1 MAEATTAMTPGA
13 MASGAAGTDLDM
25 PEVETAVASVPT
37 SGPMAMIYRLTG
49 GQSPRQLLPAIAGIV
64 VSVIALGF
72 FVSSQQPERTTLYAS
87 LPESEKSR
95 VVDALK
101 NAGVDVALDPTTGD
115 VIVPVSDYHSSRM
128 TLAAQGLPASIPDG
142 YDALSDIPMGSSRS
156 VETVRLKQTQE
167 VELARSISEIEGLVT
182 ARVHLAIPEKS
193 VFARASTPPSGS
205 VFLQMENGRSLSR
218 QQVDAIVHLVASSVP
233 FMAKNDVTVVDQYG
247 NLLSRAPQDSA
258 GRVSDAQ
265 LEHRIRLEDIYRNR
279 VISLVTPIVG
289 AGNVT
294 AQVNLD
300 IDFTRSEVTE
310 ELMDPEGNALRS
322 EQRSS
327 ETSSEIIAKGVP
339 GATSNSAPTQTEMNT
354 EQNLGT
360 TDPNS
365 AKARSTSE
373 TRNYEVSRTV
383 STTQRPSSQITGI
396 QAAVLVREM
405 EVMNAETGLMEVQ
418 AIPDE
423 KLKEIEALIASAI
436 GINDE
441 RGDSLTVSSSTF
453 VSALEGVKKPWYD
466 MDWAV
471 NLMRQGLTILLMAVV
486 VLGVIRPLI
495 NRVMVPTAQ
504 GGPGEAMVSMDDDV
518 DLDTVEIQEGES
530 LEDIKAKLKPKKA
543 AISPEM
549 LDTANTYDDKVAV
562 IRMIV
567 SDEAGRV
574 SNVFK
579 NMMRGDMDPV

>member
-1 MAEATTAMTPGA
+1 MAEATTVMDPA
-13 MASGAAGTDLDM
+13 AAGQGNEPSTQ
-25 PEVETAVASVPT
+25 VTIPT
-37 SGPMAMIYRLTG
+37 SGPMAILYRITG
-49 GQSPRQLLPAIAGIV
+49 GQSLRQVLPAVAGIIV
-64 VSVIALGF
+64 ALIAIVF
-72 FVSSQQPERTTLYAS
+72 FVISQQPERTTLYAA
-87 LPESEKSR
+87 LPEAEKAR
-95 VVDALK
+95 VIEALT

-115 VIVPVSDYHSSRM
+115 VIVPVRDYHSSRM

-142 YDALSDIPMGSSRS
+142 YDSLADIPMGSSRS
-156 VETVRLKQTQE
+156 VEQVRLKQTQE
-167 VELARSISEIEGLVT
+167 IELARSISEIQGLVT

-193 VFARASTPPSGS
+193 VFARASTPPTAS
-205 VFLQMENGRSLSR
+205 VFVQMENGRSLSR
-218 QQVDAIVHLVASSVP
+218 QQVDAVVHLVSSSVP

-247 NLLSRAPQDSA
+247 NLLSRPPQDSA
-258 GRVSDAQ
+258 GMMSDAQ

-279 VISLVTPIVG
+279 VIALVSPIVG

-300 IDFTRSEVTE
+300 IDFTRSEITE
-310 ELMDPEGNALRS
+310 ELMDPEGNVLRS

-327 ETSSEIIAKGVP
+327 ESSSEIIAKGVP
-339 GATSNSAPTQTEMNT
+339 GATSNRAPTQTDIDTKQSADNS
-354 EQNLGT
+354 
-360 TDPNS
+360 DPNS

-383 STTQRPSSQITGI
+383 STTQRPSSQITSI

-405 EVMNAETGLMEVQ
+405 EVLNAETGLTEVEE
-418 AIPDE
+418 IPED
-423 KLKEIEALIASAI
+423 KLAEIEALVSNAI
-436 GINDE
+436 GIDAE
-441 RGDSLTVSSSTF
+441 RGDSLTVTSSTF

-471 NLMRQGLTILLMAVV
+471 TIMRQGLTILIMAVV

-495 NRVMVPTAQ
+495 NRIMVPAAQ
-504 GGPGEAMVSMDDDV
+504 GGPGEAVVSLDDDV

-579 NMMRGDMDPV
+579 TMMQKDLDTV

>member
-1 MAEATTAMTPGA
+1 MAEATTVMNPA
-13 MASGAAGTDLDM
+13 
-25 PEVETAVASVPT
+25 EVSQVDESTTQVSTIPK
-37 SGPMAMIYRLTG
+37 SGPMAILYRVTG
-49 GQSPRQLLPAIAGIV
+49 GQSLRQVLPAAIGIIV
-64 VSVIALGF
+64 ALVAIVF
-72 FVSSQQPERTTLYAS
+72 FVVSQQPERTTLYAS
-87 LPESEKSR
+87 LPEAEKAR
-95 VVDALK
+95 VIDALK
-101 NAGVDVALDPTTGD
+101 NADVDVTLDPTTGD
-115 VIVPVSDYHSSRM
+115 VIVPVRDYHSSRM

-142 YDALSDIPMGSSRS
+142 YEALADIPMGSSRS
-156 VETVRLKQTQE
+156 VEQVRLKQSQE
-167 VELARSISEIEGLVT
+167 IELARSISEIEGLVT

-193 VFARASTPPSGS
+193 VFARASTPPTAS
-205 VFLQMENGRSLSR
+205 VFIQMENGRSLAR
-218 QQVDAIVHLVASSVP
+218 QQVDAIVHLVSSSVP

-247 NLLSRAPQDSA
+247 NLLSRPPQDSA
-258 GRVSDAQ
+258 GMMSDAQ

-279 VISLVTPIVG
+279 VIALVSPIVG

-300 IDFTRSEVTE
+300 IDFTRSETTE
-310 ELMDPEGNALRS
+310 ELMDPEGTALRS

-339 GATSNSAPTQTEMNT
+339 GATSNRAPSQTDIDTQQSTDN
-354 EQNLGT
+354 N
-360 TDPNS
+360 DPNS
-365 AKARSTSE
+365 AKARSSSE

-396 QAAVLVREM
+396 KAAVLVREM
-405 EVMNAETGLMEVQ
+405 EVLNPETGLTEVQ
-418 AIPDE
+418 EIPEE
-423 KLKEIEALIASAI
+423 KLDEIKALVSNAI
-436 GINDE
+436 GIDVD
-441 RGDSLTVSSSTF
+441 RGDNLTVSSSTF
-453 VSALEGVKKPWYD
+453 VSALEGIKKPWYD

-471 NLMRQGLTILLMAVV
+471 VIMRQGLTILIMAVV

-495 NRVMVPTAQ
+495 NRIMVPAAQ
-504 GGPGEAMVSMDDDV
+504 GGPGEAIVNLDDDV

-579 NMMRGDMDPV
+579 SMMQKDMDTV

>member
-1 MAEATTAMTPGA
+1 MAEATTVMNSA
-13 MASGAAGTDLDM
+13 
-25 PEVETAVASVPT
+25 EVSQVDESTTQVSTIPK
-37 SGPMAMIYRLTG
+37 SGPMAILYRVTG
-49 GQSPRQLLPAIAGIV
+49 GQSLRQVLPAAIGIIV
-64 VSVIALGF
+64 ALVAIVF
-72 FVSSQQPERTTLYAS
+72 FVVSQQPERTTLYAS
-87 LPESEKSR
+87 LPEAEKAR
-95 VVDALK
+95 VIDALK
-101 NAGVDVALDPTTGD
+101 NAGVDVTLDPTTGD
-115 VIVPVSDYHSSRM
+115 VIVPVRDYHSSRM

-142 YDALSDIPMGSSRS
+142 YEALADIPMGSSRS
-156 VETVRLKQTQE
+156 VEQVRLKQSQE
-167 VELARSISEIEGLVT
+167 IELARSISEIEGLVT

-193 VFARASTPPSGS
+193 VFARASTPPTAS
-205 VFLQMENGRSLSR
+205 VFIQMENGRSLAR
-218 QQVDAIVHLVASSVP
+218 QQVDAIVHLVSSSVP

-247 NLLSRAPQDSA
+247 NLLSRPPQDSA
-258 GRVSDAQ
+258 GMMSDAQ

-279 VISLVTPIVG
+279 VIALVSPIVG

-300 IDFTRSEVTE
+300 IDFTRSETTE
-310 ELMDPEGNALRS
+310 ELMDPEGTALRS

-339 GATSNSAPTQTEMNT
+339 GATSNRAPSQTDIDTQQSTDN
-354 EQNLGT
+354 N
-360 TDPNS
+360 DPNS
-365 AKARSTSE
+365 AKARSSSE

-396 QAAVLVREM
+396 KAAVLVREM
-405 EVMNAETGLMEVQ
+405 EVLNPETGLTEVQ
-418 AIPDE
+418 EIPKE
-423 KLKEIEALIASAI
+423 KLDEIKALVSNAI
-436 GINDE
+436 GIDVD
-441 RGDSLTVSSSTF
+441 RGDNLTVSSSTF
-453 VSALEGVKKPWYD
+453 VSALEGIKKPWYD

-471 NLMRQGLTILLMAVV
+471 VIMRQGLTILIMAVV

-495 NRVMVPTAQ
+495 NRIMVPAAQ
-504 GGPGEAMVSMDDDV
+504 GGPGEAIVNLDDDV

-579 NMMRGDMDPV
+579 SMMQKDMDTV

>member
-1 MAEATTAMTPGA
+1 MAEATTVMDPA
-13 MASGAAGTDLDM
+13 AAGQGDEPTTQ
-25 PEVETAVASVPT
+25 VSTIPT
-37 SGPMAMIYRLTG
+37 SGPMAVLYRVTG
-49 GQSPRQLLPAIAGIV
+49 GQSLRQVLPAVAGIIV
-64 VSVIALGF
+64 ALVAISF
-72 FVSSQQPERTTLYAS
+72 FVVSQQPQRTTLYAS
-87 LPESEKSR
+87 LPEAEKAR

-115 VIVPVSDYHSSRM
+115 VIVPVRDYHSSRM

-142 YDALSDIPMGSSRS
+142 YDSLADIPMGSSRS
-156 VETVRLKQTQE
+156 VEQVRLRQTQE
-167 VELARSISEIEGLVT
+167 IELARSISEIQGLVT

-193 VFARASTPPSGS
+193 VFARASTPPTAS
-205 VFLQMENGRSLSR
+205 VFAQMENGRSLSR
-218 QQVDAIVHLVASSVP
+218 QQVDAIVHLVSSSVP

-247 NLLSRAPQDSA
+247 NLLSRPPQDSA
-258 GRVSDAQ
+258 GMMSDAQ

-279 VISLVTPIVG
+279 VIALVSPIVG

-300 IDFTRSEVTE
+300 IDFTRSEITE
-310 ELMDPEGNALRS
+310 EMMDPDGNALRS

-327 ETSSEIIAKGVP
+327 ESSSEIIAKGVP
-339 GATSNSAPTQTEMNT
+339 GATSNRAPTQTDIDT
-354 EQNLGT
+354 QQSSDKS
-360 TDPNS
+360 DPDA

-383 STTQRPSSQITGI
+383 STTQHPSSQITGI

-405 EVMNAETGLMEVQ
+405 EVVNPETGLSEVQ
-418 AIPDE
+418 EIPEE
-423 KLKEIEALIASAI
+423 KLDEIEALIANAI
-436 GINDE
+436 GIDAD
-441 RGDSLTVSSSTF
+441 RGDSLTVTGSTF

-471 NLMRQGLTILLMAVV
+471 TIMRQGLTILIMAVV

-495 NRVMVPTAQ
+495 NRIMVPAAQ
-504 GGPGEAMVSMDDDV
+504 GGPGEAVVAMDDDV
-518 DLDTVEIQEGES
+518 DLDTVEIQDGES

-543 AISPEM
+543 SISPEM

-579 NMMRGDMDPV
+579 TMMQKDMDTV

>member
-1 MAEATTAMTPGA
+1 MAEATTVMNPA
-13 MASGAAGTDLDM
+13 
-25 PEVETAVASVPT
+25 EVGQGDEPTTQVSTIPT
-37 SGPMAMIYRLTG
+37 SGPMAILYRVTG
-49 GQSPRQLLPAIAGIV
+49 GQSLRQVLPPVIGIIVAVVAIV
-64 VSVIALGF
+64 F
-72 FVSSQQPERTTLYAS
+72 FVVSQQPERTTLYAS
-87 LPESEKSR
+87 LPEAEKAR
-95 VVDALK
+95 VIDALK
-101 NAGVDVALDPTTGD
+101 NAGVDVTLDPTTGD
-115 VIVPVSDYHSSRM
+115 VIVPVRDYHSSRM

-142 YDALSDIPMGSSRS
+142 YEALADIPMGSSRS
-156 VETVRLKQTQE
+156 VEQVRLKQTQE
-167 VELARSISEIEGLVT
+167 IELARSISEIEGLVT

-193 VFARASTPPSGS
+193 VFARASTPPTAS
-205 VFLQMENGRSLSR
+205 VFIQMENGRSLSR
-218 QQVDAIVHLVASSVP
+218 QQVDAIVHLVSSSVP

-247 NLLSRAPQDSA
+247 NLLSRPPQDSA
-258 GRVSDAQ
+258 GMMSDAQ

-279 VISLVTPIVG
+279 VIALVTPIVG

-300 IDFTRSEVTE
+300 IDFTRSETTE
-310 ELMDPEGNALRS
+310 ELMDPEGTALRS

-339 GATSNSAPTQTEMNT
+339 GATSNRAPTQTDIDTQQSTDSN
-354 EQNLGT
+354 
-360 TDPNS
+360 DPNS
-365 AKARSTSE
+365 AKARSSSE

-396 QAAVLVREM
+396 KAAVLVREM
-405 EVMNAETGLMEVQ
+405 EVVNPETGLTEVQ
-418 AIPDE
+418 GIPKE
-423 KLKEIEALIASAI
+423 KLDEIEALVSNAI
-436 GINDE
+436 GIDVD
-441 RGDSLTVSSSTF
+441 RGDSLTVSSSPF

-471 NLMRQGLTILLMAVV
+471 VIMRQGLTILIMAVV

-495 NRVMVPTAQ
+495 NRIMVPAAQ
-504 GGPGEAMVSMDDDV
+504 GGPGEAVVNLDDDV

-579 NMMRGDMDPV
+579 TMMQSDMDTV

>member
-1 MAEATTAMTPGA
+1 MAEATTVMNPA
-13 MASGAAGTDLDM
+13 
-25 PEVETAVASVPT
+25 EVGQGDEPTTQVSTIPT
-37 SGPMAMIYRLTG
+37 SGPMAVLYRVTG
-49 GQSPRQLLPAIAGIV
+49 GQSLRQVLPAAIGIIVAV
-64 VSVIALGF
+64 VAIVF
-72 FVSSQQPERTTLYAS
+72 FVVSQQPERTTLYAS
-87 LPESEKSR
+87 LPEAEKAR
-95 VVDALK
+95 VIDALK
-101 NAGVDVALDPTTGD
+101 NAGVDVTLDPTTGD
-115 VIVPVSDYHSSRM
+115 VIVPVRDYHSSRM

-142 YDALSDIPMGSSRS
+142 YEALADIPMGSSRS
-156 VETVRLKQTQE
+156 VEQVRLKQTQE
-167 VELARSISEIEGLVT
+167 IELARSVSEIEGLVT

-193 VFARASTPPSGS
+193 VFARASTPPTAS
-205 VFLQMENGRSLSR
+205 VFVQMENGRSLSR
-218 QQVDAIVHLVASSVP
+218 QQVDAVVHLVSSSVP

-247 NLLSRAPQDSA
+247 NLLSRPPQDSA
-258 GRVSDAQ
+258 GMMSDAQ

-279 VISLVTPIVG
+279 VIALVTPIVG

-300 IDFTRSEVTE
+300 IDFTRSETTE
-310 ELMDPEGNALRS
+310 ELMDPEGTALRS

-339 GATSNSAPTQTEMNT
+339 GATSNRAPTQTDIDTQQSTDSN
-354 EQNLGT
+354 
-360 TDPNS
+360 DPNS
-365 AKARSTSE
+365 AKARSSSE

-396 QAAVLVREM
+396 KAAVLVREM
-405 EVMNAETGLMEVQ
+405 EVVNPETGLTEIQ
-418 AIPDE
+418 GIPKE
-423 KLKEIEALIASAI
+423 KLDEIEALVSNAI
-436 GINDE
+436 GIDVD

-471 NLMRQGLTILLMAVV
+471 VIMRQGLTILIMAVV

-495 NRVMVPTAQ
+495 NRIMVPAAQ
-504 GGPGEAMVSMDDDV
+504 GGPGEAVVNLDDDV

-579 NMMRGDMDPV
+579 SMMQKDMDTV

>member
-1 MAEATTAMTPGA
+1 MAEATTVMDPA
-13 MASGAAGTDLDM
+13 AAGQGDEPPTQ
-25 PEVETAVASVPT
+25 VTTIPT
-37 SGPMAMIYRLTG
+37 SGPMAILYRVTG
-49 GQSPRQLLPAIAGIV
+49 GQSLRQVLPAVAGIIV
-64 VSVIALGF
+64 ALVAIVF
-72 FVSSQQPERTTLYAS
+72 FVVSQQPERTTLYAS
-87 LPESEKSR
+87 LPEAEKSR

-115 VIVPVSDYHSSRM
+115 VIVPVRDYHSSRM

-142 YDALSDIPMGSSRS
+142 YDSLADIPMGSSRS
-156 VETVRLKQTQE
+156 VENVRLKQTQE
-167 VELARSISEIEGLVT
+167 IELARSISEIEGLVT

-193 VFARASTPPSGS
+193 VFARASTPPTAS
-205 VFLQMENGRSLSR
+205 VFVQMENGRSLSR
-218 QQVDAIVHLVASSVP
+218 QQVDAIVHLVSSSVP

-247 NLLSRAPQDSA
+247 NLLSRPPQDSA
-258 GRVSDAQ
+258 GMMSDAQ

-279 VISLVTPIVG
+279 LIALVSPIVG

-294 AQVNLD
+294 AQVNLE
-300 IDFTRSEVTE
+300 IDFTRSEITE
-310 ELMDPEGNALRS
+310 EVMDPEGTALRS

-327 ETSSEIIAKGVP
+327 ESSSEIIAKGVP
-339 GATSNSAPTQTEMNT
+339 GATSNRAPTQTDIETQQSSDNS
-354 EQNLGT
+354 
-360 TDPNS
+360 DPNS
-365 AKARSTSE
+365 ARARSTSE

-383 STTQRPSSQITGI
+383 STTQRPSSQITSI
-396 QAAVLVREM
+396 QAAVLIREM
-405 EVMNAETGLMEVQ
+405 EVVNPETGLKEVQ
-418 AIPDE
+418 EIPKE
-423 KLKEIEALIASAI
+423 KLDEIKALVANAI
-436 GINDE
+436 GINAD

-471 NLMRQGLTILLMAVV
+471 TIMRQGLTILIMAVV

-495 NRVMVPTAQ
+495 NRIMVPAAQ
-504 GGPGEAMVSMDDDV
+504 GGPGEAVVTMDDDV

-579 NMMRGDMDPV
+579 TMMQKDMDTA

>member
-1 MAEATTAMTPGA
+1 MAESTNVMDPADEGQTDDAATK
-13 MASGAAGTDLDM
+13 
-25 PEVETAVASVPT
+25 VATVPT
-37 SGPMAMIYRLTG
+37 SGPMTFIYRLTG
-49 GQSPRQLLPAIAGIV
+49 GQSMRQVLPAAVGV
-64 VSVIALGF
+64 VVAIIGMVF
-72 FVSSQQPERTTLYAS
+72 FVVSQQPERTTLYAS
-87 LPESEKSR
+87 LPDSEKAR
-95 VVDALK
+95 VVDALT

-115 VIVPVSDYHSSRM
+115 VIVPVRDYHSSRM
-128 TLAAQGLPASIPDG
+128 TLAAQGLPASIPNG
-142 YDALSDIPMGSSRS
+142 YDSLSDIPMGSSRS
-156 VETVRLKQTQE
+156 VESVRLKQSQE
-167 VELARSISEIEGLVT
+167 IELARSISEIEGLVT

-193 VFARASTPPSGS
+193 VFARASTPPTGS
-205 VFLQMENGRSLSR
+205 VFVQMENGRSLSR
-218 QQVDAIVHLVASSVP
+218 QQVDAIVHLVSSSVP
-233 FMAKNDVTVVDQYG
+233 FMSKNDVTVVDQYG
-247 NLLSRAPQDSA
+247 NLMSRPAQDSA
-258 GRVSDAQ
+258 GMMSDSQ

-279 VISLVTPIVG
+279 VIALVSPIVG

-294 AQVNLD
+294 AQVNLN
-300 IDFTRSEVTE
+300 IDFTRSEITE
-310 ELMDPEGNALRS
+310 ELMDPEGNVLRS

-327 ETSSEIIAKGVP
+327 ESSSEIIAKGVP
-339 GATSNSAPTQTEMNT
+339 GATSNRAPTQTDIDTQQSADNS
-354 EQNLGT
+354 
-360 TDPNS
+360 DPNS

-383 STTQRPSSQITGI
+383 STTQRPSSQITSI

-405 EVMNAETGLMEVQ
+405 EVLNAETGLTEVEE
-418 AIPDE
+418 IPED
-423 KLKEIEALIASAI
+423 KLAEIEALVSNAI
-436 GINDE
+436 GIDAE
-441 RGDSLTVSSSTF
+441 RGDSLTVTSSTF

-471 NLMRQGLTILLMAVV
+471 TIMRQGLTILIMAVV

-495 NRVMVPTAQ
+495 NRIMVPAAQ
-504 GGPGEAMVSMDDDV
+504 GGPGEAVVSLDDDV

-579 NMMRGDMDPV
+579 TMMQKDLDTV

>member
-1 MAEATTAMTPGA
+1 MAEATTVMNPA
-13 MASGAAGTDLDM
+13 
-25 PEVETAVASVPT
+25 EVGQGDEPTTQVSTIPT
-37 SGPMAMIYRLTG
+37 SGPMAVLYRVTG
-49 GQSPRQLLPAIAGIV
+49 GQSLRQVLPAAIGIIVAV
-64 VSVIALGF
+64 VAIVF
-72 FVSSQQPERTTLYAS
+72 FVVAQQPERTTLYAS
-87 LPESEKSR
+87 LPEAEKAR
-95 VVDALK
+95 VIDALK
-101 NAGVDVALDPTTGD
+101 NAGVDVTLDPTTGD
-115 VIVPVSDYHSSRM
+115 VIVPVRDYHSSRM

-142 YDALSDIPMGSSRS
+142 YEALADIPMGSSRS
-156 VETVRLKQTQE
+156 VEQVRLKQTQE
-167 VELARSISEIEGLVT
+167 IELARSISEIEGLVT

-193 VFARASTPPSGS
+193 VFARASTPPTAS
-205 VFLQMENGRSLSR
+205 VFIQMENGRSLSR
-218 QQVDAIVHLVASSVP
+218 QQVDAVVHLVSSSVP

-247 NLLSRAPQDSA
+247 NLLSRPPQDSA
-258 GRVSDAQ
+258 GMMSDAQ

-279 VISLVTPIVG
+279 VIALVTPIVG

-300 IDFTRSEVTE
+300 IDFTRSETTE
-310 ELMDPEGNALRS
+310 ELMDPEGTALRS

-339 GATSNSAPTQTEMNT
+339 GATSNRAPTQTDIDTQQSTDSN
-354 EQNLGT
+354 
-360 TDPNS
+360 DPNS
-365 AKARSTSE
+365 AKARSSSE

-396 QAAVLVREM
+396 KAAVLVREM
-405 EVMNAETGLMEVQ
+405 EVVNPETGLTEVQ
-418 AIPDE
+418 GIPKE
-423 KLKEIEALIASAI
+423 KLDEIEALVSNAI
-436 GINDE
+436 GIDVD
-441 RGDSLTVSSSTF
+441 RGDSLTVSSSPF

-471 NLMRQGLTILLMAVV
+471 VIMRQGLTILIMAVV

-495 NRVMVPTAQ
+495 NRIMVPAAQ
-504 GGPGEAMVSMDDDV
+504 GGPGEAVVNLDDDV

-579 NMMRGDMDPV
+579 SMMQKDMDTV

>member
-1 MAEATTAMTPGA
+1 
-13 MASGAAGTDLDM
+13 
-25 PEVETAVASVPT
+25 
-37 SGPMAMIYRLTG
+37 
-49 GQSPRQLLPAIAGIV
+49 
-64 VSVIALGF
+64 
-72 FVSSQQPERTTLYAS
+72 
-87 LPESEKSR
+87 
-95 VVDALK
+95 
-101 NAGVDVALDPTTGD
+101 
-115 VIVPVSDYHSSRM
+115 M

-142 YDALSDIPMGSSRS
+142 YDSLSDIPMGSSRS
-156 VETVRLKQTQE
+156 VENVRLKQSQE
-167 VELARSISEIEGLVT
+167 IELARSISEIEGLVT

-193 VFARASTPPSGS
+193 VFARASTPPTGS
-205 VFLQMENGRSLSR
+205 VFVQMENGRSLSR
-218 QQVDAIVHLVASSVP
+218 QQVDAIVHLVSSSVP
-233 FMAKNDVTVVDQYG
+233 FMSKNDVTVVDQYG
-247 NLLSRAPQDSA
+247 NLMSRAPQDSA
-258 GRVSDAQ
+258 GMMSDSQ

-279 VISLVTPIVG
+279 VIALVSPIVG

-294 AQVNLD
+294 AQVNLN

-310 ELMDPEGNALRS
+310 EIMDPEGTVLRS

-339 GATSNSAPTQTEMNT
+339 GATSNRAPTQTDIDT
-354 EQNLGT
+354 QQNIDNS
-360 TDPNS
+360 DPNS
-365 AKARSTSE
+365 AKARSSSQ

-405 EVMNAETGLMEVQ
+405 EVLDPETGLTQIQE
-418 AIPDE
+418 IPQE
-423 KLKEIEALIASAI
+423 KLDEIEALVRNTI
-436 GINDE
+436 GINSE

-466 MDWAV
+466 MDWA
-471 NLMRQGLTILLMAVV
+471 LTIIRQGLTILIMAVV

-495 NRVMVPTAQ
+495 NRIMVPAAT
-504 GGPGEAMVSMDDDV
+504 GGPGEAIVSMDEDV

-579 NMMRGDMDPV
+579 SMMRGDLDSA

>member
-1 MAEATTAMTPGA
+1 MAEATTVIDPA
-13 MASGAAGTDLDM
+13 AAGQGDEPSTS
-25 PEVETAVASVPT
+25 VSTVPT
-37 SGPMAMIYRLTG
+37 SGPMAVLYRMTG
-49 GQSPRQLLPAIAGIV
+49 GQSLRQVLPAAIGV
-64 VSVIALGF
+64 VVALVAIIF
-72 FVSSQQPERTTLYAS
+72 FVVSQQPERTTLYAS
-87 LPESEKSR
+87 LPEAEKAR
-95 VVDALK
+95 VIDALK

-115 VIVPVSDYHSSRM
+115 VIVPVRDYHSSRM

-142 YDALSDIPMGSSRS
+142 YDSLANIPMGSSRS
-156 VETVRLKQTQE
+156 VEQVRLKQTQE
-167 VELARSISEIEGLVT
+167 IELARSISEIQGLVT

-193 VFARASTPPSGS
+193 VFARASTPPTAS
-205 VFLQMENGRSLSR
+205 VFAQMENGRSLSR
-218 QQVDAIVHLVASSVP
+218 QQVDAIVHLVSSSVP

-247 NLLSRAPQDSA
+247 NLLSRPPQDSA
-258 GRVSDAQ
+258 GMVSDAQ
-265 LEHRIRLEDIYRNR
+265 LEHRIRLEEIYRNR
-279 VISLVTPIVG
+279 VIALVSPIVG

-294 AQVNLD
+294 AQVNLA
-300 IDFTRSEVTE
+300 IDFTRSEITE
-310 ELMDPEGNALRS
+310 ELMDPEGTALRS

-327 ETSSEIIAKGVP
+327 ESSSELIAKGVP
-339 GATSNSAPTQTEMNT
+339 GATSNRAPTQTDIETQQTIDNS
-354 EQNLGT
+354 
-360 TDPNS
+360 DPNA

-383 STTQRPSSQITGI
+383 STTQRPSSQITSI

-405 EVMNAETGLMEVQ
+405 EVVNPETGLTEVKE
-418 AIPDE
+418 IPKE
-423 KLKEIEALIASAI
+423 KLDEIKALVSSAI
-436 GINDE
+436 GIDAD

-471 NLMRQGLTILLMAVV
+471 TIMRQGLTILIMAVV

-495 NRVMVPTAQ
+495 NRIMVPAAQ
-504 GGPGEAMVSMDDDV
+504 GGPGEAVVTLDEDV

-543 AISPEM
+543 SISPEM

-579 NMMRGDMDPV
+579 TMMQNDMDPV

>member
-1 MAEATTAMTPGA
+1 MAEATTVMDP
-13 MASGAAGTDLDM
+13 AARGQSDDAATD
-25 PEVETAVASVPT
+25 VATVPT
-37 SGPMAMIYRLTG
+37 SGPMAIVYRLTG
-49 GQSPRQLLPAIAGIV
+49 GQSLRQIVPAAIGIV
-64 VSVIALGF
+64 VAVIGMVF
-72 FVSSQQPERTTLYAS
+72 FVVSQQPERTTLYAS
-87 LPESEKSR
+87 LSDSEKAR

-115 VIVPVSDYHSSRM
+115 VIVPVRDYHSSRM

-142 YDALSDIPMGSSRS
+142 YDSLADIPMGSSRS
-156 VETVRLKQTQE
+156 VENVRLKQTQE
-167 VELARSISEIEGLVT
+167 IELARSISEIEGLVT

-193 VFARASTPPSGS
+193 VFARASTPPTAS
-205 VFLQMENGRSLSR
+205 VFVQMENGRSLSR
-218 QQVDAIVHLVASSVP
+218 QQVDAVVHLVSSSVP

-258 GRVSDAQ
+258 GMVSDAQ

-279 VISLVTPIVG
+279 VIALVSPIVG

-294 AQVNLD
+294 AQVNLN

-310 ELMDPEGNALRS
+310 EVMDPEGTALRS

-327 ETSSEIIAKGVP
+327 ETSSEIIARGIP
-339 GATSNSAPTQTEMNT
+339 GATSNRAPTQTDVT
-354 EQNLGT
+354 TQQNADGS
-360 TDPNS
+360 DPNS
-365 AKARSTSE
+365 AKARSSSE

-405 EVMNAETGLMEVQ
+405 EVVDPETGLSQIQE
-418 AIPDE
+418 IPQD
-423 KLKEIEALIASAI
+423 KLDEIEALVSNAI
-436 GINDE
+436 GIDEE

-453 VSALEGVKKPWYD
+453 VSALEGIKKPWYD

-471 NLMRQGLTILLMAVV
+471 TIMRQGLTILIMAVV

-495 NRVMVPTAQ
+495 NRIMVPAAT
-504 GGPGEAMVSMDDDV
+504 GGPGEAVVSLDEDV

-579 NMMRGDMDPV
+579 SMMRGDLDSA

>member
-1 MAEATTAMTPGA
+1 MAEATTVMNPA
-13 MASGAAGTDLDM
+13 
-25 PEVETAVASVPT
+25 EVGQVDEPTTQVSTIPT
-37 SGPMAMIYRLTG
+37 SGPMAILYRVTG
-49 GQSPRQLLPAIAGIV
+49 GQSLRQMLPAAIGIIVAV
-64 VSVIALGF
+64 VAIVF
-72 FVSSQQPERTTLYAS
+72 FVVSQQPERTTLYAS
-87 LPESEKSR
+87 LPEAEKAR
-95 VVDALK
+95 VIDALK
-101 NAGVDVALDPTTGD
+101 NAGVDVTLDPTTGD
-115 VIVPVSDYHSSRM
+115 VIVPVRDYHSSRM

-142 YDALSDIPMGSSRS
+142 YEALADIPMGSSRS
-156 VETVRLKQTQE
+156 VEQVRLKQTQE
-167 VELARSISEIEGLVT
+167 IELARSISEIEGLVT

-193 VFARASTPPSGS
+193 VFARASTPPTAS
-205 VFLQMENGRSLSR
+205 VFVQMENGRSLSR
-218 QQVDAIVHLVASSVP
+218 QQVDAIVHLVSSSVP

-247 NLLSRAPQDSA
+247 NLLSRPPQDSA
-258 GRVSDAQ
+258 GMVSDAQ

-279 VISLVTPIVG
+279 VIALVSPIVG

-294 AQVNLD
+294 AQVNLN
-300 IDFTRSEVTE
+300 IDFTRSETTE
-310 ELMDPEGNALRS
+310 ELMDPEGTALRS

-339 GATSNSAPTQTEMNT
+339 GATSNRAPTQTDIDTQQSTDSN
-354 EQNLGT
+354 
-360 TDPNS
+360 DPNS
-365 AKARSTSE
+365 AKARSSSE

-396 QAAVLVREM
+396 KAAVLVREM
-405 EVMNAETGLMEVQ
+405 EVVNPETGLTEVQ
-418 AIPDE
+418 GIPKE
-423 KLKEIEALIASAI
+423 KLDEIEALVSNAI
-436 GINDE
+436 GIDVD

-466 MDWAV
+466 MDWAMV
-471 NLMRQGLTILLMAVV
+471 IMRQGLTILIMAVV

-495 NRVMVPTAQ
+495 NRIMVPAAQ
-504 GGPGEAMVSMDDDV
+504 GGPGEAVVNLDDDV

-579 NMMRGDMDPV
+579 SMMQKDMDTV

>member
-1 MAEATTAMTPGA
+1 MAEATTVMNPA
-13 MASGAAGTDLDM
+13 
-25 PEVETAVASVPT
+25 EVGQGDEPTTQVSTIPT
-37 SGPMAMIYRLTG
+37 SGPMAILYRVTG
-49 GQSPRQLLPAIAGIV
+49 GQSLRQVLPAAIGIIVAV
-64 VSVIALGF
+64 VAIVF
-72 FVSSQQPERTTLYAS
+72 FVVSQQPERTTLYAS
-87 LPESEKSR
+87 LPEAEKAR
-95 VVDALK
+95 VIDALK
-101 NAGVDVALDPTTGD
+101 NAGVDVTLDPTTGD
-115 VIVPVSDYHSSRM
+115 VIVPVRDYHSSRM

-142 YDALSDIPMGSSRS
+142 YEALADIPMGSSRS
-156 VETVRLKQTQE
+156 VEQVRLKQTQE
-167 VELARSISEIEGLVT
+167 IELARSISEIEGLVT

-193 VFARASTPPSGS
+193 VFARASTPPTAS
-205 VFLQMENGRSLSR
+205 VFVQMENGRSLSR
-218 QQVDAIVHLVASSVP
+218 QQVDAIVHLVSSSVP

-247 NLLSRAPQDSA
+247 NLLSRPPQDSA
-258 GRVSDAQ
+258 GMMSDAQ

-279 VISLVTPIVG
+279 VIALVTPIVG

-300 IDFTRSEVTE
+300 IDFTRSETTE
-310 ELMDPEGNALRS
+310 ELMDPEGTALRS

-339 GATSNSAPTQTEMNT
+339 GATSNRAPTQTDIDTQQSTDSN
-354 EQNLGT
+354 
-360 TDPNS
+360 DPNS
-365 AKARSTSE
+365 AKARSSSE

-396 QAAVLVREM
+396 KAAVLVREM
-405 EVMNAETGLMEVQ
+405 EVVNPETGLTEVQ
-418 AIPDE
+418 GIPKE
-423 KLKEIEALIASAI
+423 KLDEIEALVSNAI
-436 GINDE
+436 GIDVD
-441 RGDSLTVSSSTF
+441 RGDSLTVSSSPF

-471 NLMRQGLTILLMAVV
+471 VIMRQGLTILIMAVV

-495 NRVMVPTAQ
+495 NRIMVPAAQ
-504 GGPGEAMVSMDDDV
+504 GGPGEAVVNLDDDV

-579 NMMRGDMDPV
+579 SMMKKDMYTV

>member
-1 MAEATTAMTPGA
+1 MAEATTVMNPA
-13 MASGAAGTDLDM
+13 
-25 PEVETAVASVPT
+25 EVSQVDESTTQVSTIPK
-37 SGPMAMIYRLTG
+37 SGPMAILYRVTG
-49 GQSPRQLLPAIAGIV
+49 GQSLRQVLPAAIGIIV
-64 VSVIALGF
+64 ALVAIVF
-72 FVSSQQPERTTLYAS
+72 FVVSQQPERTTLYAS
-87 LPESEKSR
+87 LPEAEKAR
-95 VVDALK
+95 VIDALK
-101 NAGVDVALDPTTGD
+101 NAGVDVTLDPTTGD
-115 VIVPVSDYHSSRM
+115 VIVPVRDYHSSRM

-142 YDALSDIPMGSSRS
+142 YEALADIPMGSSRS
-156 VETVRLKQTQE
+156 VEQVRLKQSQE
-167 VELARSISEIEGLVT
+167 IELARSISEIEGLVT

-193 VFARASTPPSGS
+193 VFARASTPPTAS
-205 VFLQMENGRSLSR
+205 VFIQMENGRSLAR
-218 QQVDAIVHLVASSVP
+218 QQVDAIVHLVSSSVP

-247 NLLSRAPQDSA
+247 NLLSRPPQDSA
-258 GRVSDAQ
+258 GMMSDAQ

-279 VISLVTPIVG
+279 VIALVSPIVG

-300 IDFTRSEVTE
+300 IDFTRSETTE
-310 ELMDPEGNALRS
+310 ELMDPEGTALRS

-339 GATSNSAPTQTEMNT
+339 GATSNRAPSQTDIDTQQSTDN
-354 EQNLGT
+354 N
-360 TDPNS
+360 DPNS
-365 AKARSTSE
+365 AKARSSSE

-396 QAAVLVREM
+396 KAAVLVREM
-405 EVMNAETGLMEVQ
+405 EVLNPETGLTEVQ
-418 AIPDE
+418 EIPGE
-423 KLKEIEALIASAI
+423 KLDEIKALVSNAI
-436 GINDE
+436 GIDVD
-441 RGDSLTVSSSTF
+441 RGDNLTVSSSTF
-453 VSALEGVKKPWYD
+453 VSALEGIKKPWYD

-471 NLMRQGLTILLMAVV
+471 VIMRQGLTILIMAVV

-495 NRVMVPTAQ
+495 NRIMVPAAQ
-504 GGPGEAMVSMDDDV
+504 GGPGEAIVNLDDDV

-579 NMMRGDMDPV
+579 SMMQKDMDTV